1 MARNKHPEETVSRI
15 LDTAFRLF
23 MEKGYEHTSIQ
34 DIIDQLGGLS
44 KGAIYHHFK
53 SKEEILEAVSD
64 NMAAESNQLLLKI
77 RDDDTLNGREKL
89 QAIFKKSIQR
99 PLQEKFFTFAPNLHK
114 NPKLLSS
121 ILQDTVENVAPN
133 YILPIIR
140 QGIEDGSIQ
149 TEYPEALSELI
160 VLTANV
166 WINPMVFDDDE
177 KTSYQKFMVFDQMLR
192 GLGLDLLDQ
201 EMIDRMG
208 ELTALYQKN
217 R

>member
-1 MARNKHPEETVSRI
+1 M
-15 LDTAFRLF
+15 LFR
-23 MEKGYEHTSIQ
+23 
-34 DIIDQLGGLS
+34 S
-44 KGAIYHHFK
+44 K
-53 SKEEILEAVSD
+53 
-64 NMAAESNQLLLKI
+64 
-77 RDDDTLNGREKL
+77 R
-89 QAIFKKSIQR
+89 SIQR
-99 PLQEKFFTFAPNLHK
+99 PVQDEFFTFAPNLHK

-149 TEYPEALSELI
+149 TEYPEALAELI
-160 VLTANV
+160 VLTANI

-201 EMIDRMG
+201 EMMNRMR